1 MEQIVSA
8 SDNPEL
14 AQELVRKAISD
25 PDRDEGRQLV
35 EPPSVNT
42 LGEDDIVPPPSGEV
56 ELLAGLYN
64 SFTGELTTTAEVREL
79 TGADEEAISKIS
91 DYSRS
96 LLTLL
101 ERGTVKIGEEP
112 ATKVILDKLLAGDR
126 DYLLMKIRIATFGK
140 DLELSG
146 NCPHCDALQEI
157 TLDLEKDV
165 PLTKLSDPTA
175 DRTLSVE
182 CRVGTAIVEYPN
194 GVVQRKLIE
203 SKDKN
208 PAELDTQ
215 LLAQCVVQI
224 NDDPSI
230 TETHI
235 RALGIQ
241 DRRTLLRAISEKNPG
256 PELDKI
262 VKTCTACGQEVPT
275 PLTLADIFRL

>member
-35 EPPSVNT
+35 EQPEVNT
-42 LGEDDIVPPPSGEV
+42 LAENYIVPPPSGEV
-56 ELLAGLYN
+56 ELLAGIYN
-64 SFTGELTTTAEVREL
+64 SFTGELINTAEVREL
-79 TGADEEAISKIS
+79 TGADEEVIAKIS
-91 DYSRS
+91 DYGRS
-96 LLTLL
+96 LTTLL
-101 ERGTVKIGEEP
+101 ERGTVRIGEET
-112 ATKVILDKLLAGDR
+112 ATKAVLDKLLSGDR
-126 DYLLMKIRIATFGK
+126 DYLLLKIRIATFGK
-140 DLELSG
+140 DIDLSG

-157 TLDLEKDV
+157 KLDLEKDV
-165 PLTKLSDPTA
+165 PLTKLEDPTS
-175 DRTLSVE
+175 DRILTVNCRIGKVLVE
-182 CRVGTAIVEYPN
+182 FPN

-208 PAELDTQ
+208 LAELDTQ

-224 NDDPSI
+224 NDNPMIDES
-230 TETHI
+230 HI

-241 DRRTLLRAISEKNPG
+241 DRRTLLSAISEKNPG

>member
-35 EPPSVNT
+35 EQPEVNT
-42 LGEDDIVPPPSGEV
+42 LAENYIVPPPSGED
-56 ELLAGLYN
+56 EMLAGIYN
-64 SFTGELTTTAEVREL
+64 SFTGELINTAEVREL
-79 TGADEEAISKIS
+79 TGADEEVIAKIS
-91 DYSRS
+91 DYGRS
-96 LLTLL
+96 LTTLL
-101 ERGTVKIGEEP
+101 ERGTVRIGEET
-112 ATKVILDKLLAGDR
+112 ATKAVLDKLLSGDR
-126 DYLLMKIRIATFGK
+126 DYLLLKIRIATFGK
-140 DLELSG
+140 DIDLSG

-157 TLDLEKDV
+157 KLDLEKDV
-165 PLTKLSDPTA
+165 PLTKLEDPTS
-175 DRTLSVE
+175 DRILTVNCRIGKVLVE
-182 CRVGTAIVEYPN
+182 FPN

-208 PAELDTQ
+208 LAELDTQ

-224 NDDPSI
+224 NDNPMIDES
-230 TETHI
+230 HI

-241 DRRTLLRAISEKNPG
+241 DRRTLLSAISEKNPG

>member
-8 SDNPEL
+8 ADNPEL

-35 EPPSVNT
+35 ETPSVNT
-42 LGEDDIVPPPSGEV
+42 LGEKDIVPPPSGEV

-79 TGADEEAISKIS
+79 TGADEEAISKIA
-91 DYSRS
+91 DYGRS
-96 LLTLL
+96 LLTVL
-101 ERGTVKIGEEP
+101 ERGTVRIGEEP
-112 ATKVILDKLLAGDR
+112 ATKALLDKLLAGDR

-140 DLELSG
+140 ELELSG
-146 NCPHCDALQEI
+146 NCPSCEAFQEI

-165 PLTKLSDPTA
+165 VLTRLENPTS
-175 DRTLSVE
+175 DRTLIVDCRIGQVMVE
-182 CRVGTAIVEYPN
+182 FPN
-194 GVVQRKLIE
+194 GIVQRKLVE
-203 SKDKN
+203 SKDKS

-224 NDDPSI
+224 NENPAV
-230 TETHI
+230 TEAHI

-241 DRRTLLRAISEKNPG
+241 DRRTLLKAISDKNPG
-256 PELDKI
+256 PELDTI
-262 VKTCTACGQEVPT
+262 VKACTACGQEVPT
-275 PLTLADIFRL
+275 PLTLSDIFRL